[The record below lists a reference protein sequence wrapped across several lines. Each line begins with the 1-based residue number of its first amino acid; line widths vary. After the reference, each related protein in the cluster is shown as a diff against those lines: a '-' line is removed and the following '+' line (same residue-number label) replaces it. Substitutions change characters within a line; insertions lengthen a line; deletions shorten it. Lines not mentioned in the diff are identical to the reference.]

1 MQKISLQKRSF
12 FNSIGL
18 DTKNIP
24 SELKIKTTNLTKKIP
39 SEDIVF
45 FKNKNLVTS
54 ERKHFRLKNL
64 IGTVSNEFDG
74 KSWIEIF
81 VNNDKSDEM
90 IKQYFKNPNYYF
102 KELRKLDQTSLNH
115 NNEIELY
122 EDNGKFF
129 VKDGTARLAL
139 MMTKYLLETSRAK
152 TKEEQSLINKQ
163 YIFAANVKSVP
174 KDRDIIY
181 LINMLIEIY
190 GAKLKIS
197 KVPGNYECKYIL
209 QYGDRTFEINS
220 KKELENFIKNSYLP
234 KSYKSEEKLKNK
246 IIGLTQIGISYK
258 LNEEN
263 EDAFL
268 VMGKIFPNY
277 EFFVKYYKK
286 AQKYNIENKLF
297 SKLDL
302 ENITYEVILKNL
314 IKIVKDEEKKIKE
327 DNIKVTKEK
336 KENKNKENKEKN
348 QRKNVSEAKKESQK
362 SKSIKDNTVTK
373 EKKELDT
380 AEDIKKKLDDNKKR
394 INEQIDL
401 ITENIETTYYRL
413 KSEEARIMD
422 IANSTNITLNIDKMN
437 DDSINASINS
447 IKENILKMHKKINS
461 AEEIEDLKNI
471 NELSKDLNKVIDIK
485 NIVEGYSNEM
495 ENIFKTCFNK
505 EIQRLITD
513 SKIEK
518 LEKQKNEIEQEK
530 CSFFSK
536 LLGKAKL
543 KQARLDNIN
552 LKKQLILSESQYINK
567 SYYYLED
574 GLSEVYTYLKEET
587 DETCLSEI
595 RLFLRNIEQNSR
607 IKSMISQ
614 DKLNNLVKE
623 KMEQKRNLPQLVL
636 SKEKRKLFSKA
647 QINLMEEKNNELK
660 RVIQITR
667 ANSLKLQNT
676 GMIPILGNIKTTK
689 SINKFCNNL
698 NEINNTLK
706 YQNQ

>member
-24 SELKIKTTNLTKKIP
+24 SELKVKTTNLTKKIP
-39 SEDIVF
+39 SEDVVF

-64 IGTVSNEFDG
+64 IGTVSNEYDG

-139 MMTKYLLETSRAK
+139 MMTKYLLETSRAQ

-163 YIFAANVKSVP
+163 YIFAANVKSAP
-174 KDRDIIY
+174 KDRDVIY

-190 GAKLKIS
+190 GTKLKIS
-197 KVPGNYECKYIL
+197 KVPGNSECKYVL
-209 QYGDRTFEINS
+209 QYGDRIFEINS

-234 KSYKSEEKLKNK
+234 KSYKSEEKLKSK
-246 IIGLTQIGISYK
+246 IAGLTKIGISYK
-258 LNEEN
+258 LNEKS

-277 EFFVKYYKK
+277 EFFIKYYKK

-314 IKIVKDEEKKIKE
+314 IKVVKDEEKKIKE
-327 DNIKVTKEK
+327 DNLKVTKENKSKEK
-336 KENKNKENKEKN
+336 KEKKQK
-348 QRKNVSEAKKESQK
+348 KNVSEAKEENQK
-362 SKSIKDNTVTK
+362 LKNAKNNT
-373 EKKELDT
+373 EKKEEDK
-380 AEDIKKKLDDNKKR
+380 AEELRKKLDENKKK
-394 INEQIDL
+394 INEQVDL
-401 ITENIETTYYRL
+401 ITENIETTYYKL
-413 KSEEARIMD
+413 KSEEARVMD

-447 IKENILKMHKKINS
+447 IKENIIKTHKKINS
-461 AEEIEDLKNI
+461 AEKIDDLKNI
-471 NELSKDLNKVIDIK
+471 NELSKDLNKIIDSK

-495 ENIFKTCFNK
+495 ESIFKTCFNK
-505 EIQRLITD
+505 EIQKLITD
-513 SKIEK
+513 SKLKK
-518 LEKQKNEIEQEK
+518 LEKQRLEIEQEK

-543 KQARLDNIN
+543 KQAKLDNIN

-587 DETCLSEI
+587 DETCLSDI
-595 RLFLRNIEQNSR
+595 RLFLRNIEQNSQ
-607 IKSMISQ
+607 IKNMINQ

>member
-24 SELKIKTTNLTKKIP
+24 SELKVKTTNLTKKIP
-39 SEDIVF
+39 SEDVVF

-64 IGTVSNEFDG
+64 IGTVSNEYDG

-139 MMTKYLLETSRAK
+139 MMTKYLLETSRAQ

-163 YIFAANVKSVP
+163 YIFAANVKSAP
-174 KDRDIIY
+174 KDRDVIY

-190 GAKLKIS
+190 GTKLKIS
-197 KVPGNYECKYIL
+197 KVPGNYECKYVL
-209 QYGDRTFEINS
+209 QYGDRIFEINS

-234 KSYKSEEKLKNK
+234 KSYKSEEKLKSK
-246 IIGLTQIGISYK
+246 IAGLTKIGISYK
-258 LNEEN
+258 LNEKS

-314 IKIVKDEEKKIKE
+314 IKVVKDEEKKIKE
-327 DNIKVTKEK
+327 DNLKVTKENKSKEK
-336 KENKNKENKEKN
+336 KEKKQK
-348 QRKNVSEAKKESQK
+348 KNVSEAKKEEQK
-362 SKSIKDNTVTK
+362 LKNAKNNT
-373 EKKELDT
+373 EKKEEDK
-380 AEDIKKKLDDNKKR
+380 AEELRKKLDENKKK
-394 INEQIDL
+394 INEQVDL
-401 ITENIETTYYRL
+401 ITENIETTYYKL
-413 KSEEARIMD
+413 KSEEARVMD

-447 IKENILKMHKKINS
+447 IKENIIKTHKKINS
-461 AEEIEDLKNI
+461 AGKIDDLKNI
-471 NELSKDLNKVIDIK
+471 NELSKDLNKIIDSK

-495 ENIFKTCFNK
+495 ESIFKTCFNK
-505 EIQRLITD
+505 EIQKLITD
-513 SKIEK
+513 SKLKK
-518 LEKQKNEIEQEK
+518 LEKQRLEIEQEK

-543 KQARLDNIN
+543 KQAKLDNIN

-574 GLSEVYTYLKEET
+574 GLSEVYTYLKEEI
-587 DETCLSEI
+587 DETCLSDI
-595 RLFLRNIEQNSR
+595 RLFLRNIEQNSQ
-607 IKSMISQ
+607 IKNMINQ

>member
-24 SELKIKTTNLTKKIP
+24 SELKVKTTNLTKKIP
-39 SEDIVF
+39 SEDVVF

-64 IGTVSNEFDG
+64 IGTVSNEYDG

-139 MMTKYLLETSRAK
+139 MMTKYLLETSRAQ

-163 YIFAANVKSVP
+163 YIFAANVKSAP
-174 KDRDIIY
+174 KDRDVIY

-190 GAKLKIS
+190 GTKLKIS
-197 KVPGNYECKYIL
+197 KVPGNYECKYVL
-209 QYGDRTFEINS
+209 QYGDRIFEINS

-234 KSYKSEEKLKNK
+234 KSYKSEEKLKSK
-246 IIGLTQIGISYK
+246 IAGLTKIGISYK
-258 LNEEN
+258 LNEKS

-314 IKIVKDEEKKIKE
+314 IKVVKDEEKKIKE
-327 DNIKVTKEK
+327 DNLKVTKENKSKEK
-336 KENKNKENKEKN
+336 KEKKQK
-348 QRKNVSEAKKESQK
+348 KNVSEAKKEEQK
-362 SKSIKDNTVTK
+362 LKSAKNNT
-373 EKKELDT
+373 EKKEEDK
-380 AEDIKKKLDDNKKR
+380 AEELRKKLDENKKK
-394 INEQIDL
+394 INEQVDL
-401 ITENIETTYYRL
+401 ITENIETTYYKL
-413 KSEEARIMD
+413 KSEEARVMD

-447 IKENILKMHKKINS
+447 IKENIIKTHKKINS
-461 AEEIEDLKNI
+461 AEKIDDLKNI
-471 NELSKDLNKVIDIK
+471 NELSKDLNKIIDSK

-495 ENIFKTCFNK
+495 ESIFKTCFNK
-505 EIQRLITD
+505 EIKKLITD
-513 SKIEK
+513 SKLKK
-518 LEKQKNEIEQEK
+518 LEKQRLEIEQEK

-543 KQARLDNIN
+543 KQAKLDNIN

-587 DETCLSEI
+587 DETCLSDI
-595 RLFLRNIEQNSR
+595 RLFLRNIEQNSQ
-607 IKSMISQ
+607 IKNMINQ

>member
-24 SELKIKTTNLTKKIP
+24 SELKVKTTNLTKKIP
-39 SEDIVF
+39 SEDVVF

-64 IGTVSNEFDG
+64 IGTVSNEYDG

-139 MMTKYLLETSRAK
+139 MMTKYLLETSRAQ

-163 YIFAANVKSVP
+163 YIFAANVKSAP
-174 KDRDIIY
+174 KDRDVIY

-197 KVPGNYECKYIL
+197 KVPGNYECKYVL
-209 QYGDRTFEINS
+209 QYGDRIFEINS

-234 KSYKSEEKLKNK
+234 KSYKSEEKLKSK
-246 IIGLTQIGISYK
+246 IAGLTKIGISYK

-314 IKIVKDEEKKIKE
+314 IKVVKDEEKKIKE
-327 DNIKVTKEK
+327 DNLKVTKENKSKEK
-336 KENKNKENKEKN
+336 KEKKQK
-348 QRKNVSEAKKESQK
+348 KNVSEVKKEDQK
-362 SKSIKDNTVTK
+362 LKNAKNNTEK
-373 EKKELDT
+373 NEKKEADK
-380 AEDIKKKLDDNKKR
+380 AEELRKKLDENKKK
-394 INEQIDL
+394 INEQVDL
-401 ITENIETTYYRL
+401 ITENIETTYYKL
-413 KSEEARIMD
+413 KSEEARVMD

-447 IKENILKMHKKINS
+447 IKENIIKMHKKINS
-461 AEEIEDLKNI
+461 ADKIEDLKNI
-471 NELSKDLNKVIDIK
+471 NELSKDLNKIIDSK

-505 EIQRLITD
+505 EIQKLITD
-513 SKIEK
+513 SKLKK
-518 LEKQKNEIEQEK
+518 LEKQRLEIEQEK

-543 KQARLDNIN
+543 KQAKLDNIN

-574 GLSEVYTYLKEET
+574 GLSEVYTYLKGET
-587 DETCLSEI
+587 DETCLSDI
-595 RLFLRNIEQNSR
+595 RLFLRNIEQNSQ
-607 IKSMISQ
+607 IKNMINQ

-636 SKEKRKLFSKA
+636 SKEKHKLFSKA

-689 SINKFCNNL
+689 SISKFCNNL

>member
-24 SELKIKTTNLTKKIP
+24 SELKVKTTNLTKKIP
-39 SEDIVF
+39 SEDVVF

-64 IGTVSNEFDG
+64 IGTVSNEYDG

-139 MMTKYLLETSRAK
+139 MMSKYLLETSRAQ

-163 YIFAANVKSVP
+163 YIFAANVKSAP
-174 KDRDIIY
+174 KDRDVIY

-190 GAKLKIS
+190 GTKLKIS
-197 KVPGNYECKYIL
+197 KVPGNYECKYVL
-209 QYGDRTFEINS
+209 QYGDRIFEINS

-234 KSYKSEEKLKNK
+234 KSYKSEEKLKSK
-246 IIGLTQIGISYK
+246 IAGLTKIGISYK
-258 LNEEN
+258 LNEKS

-314 IKIVKDEEKKIKE
+314 IKVVKDEEKKIKE
-327 DNIKVTKEK
+327 DNLKVTKENKSKEK
-336 KENKNKENKEKN
+336 KEKKQK
-348 QRKNVSEAKKESQK
+348 KNVSEAKEENQK
-362 SKSIKDNTVTK
+362 LKNAKNNT
-373 EKKELDT
+373 EKKEEDK
-380 AEDIKKKLDDNKKR
+380 AEELRKKLDENKKK
-394 INEQIDL
+394 INEQVDL
-401 ITENIETTYYRL
+401 ITENIETTYYKL
-413 KSEEARIMD
+413 KSEEARVMD

-447 IKENILKMHKKINS
+447 IKENIMKTHKKINS
-461 AEEIEDLKNI
+461 AEKIDDLKNI
-471 NELSKDLNKVIDIK
+471 NELSKDLNKIIDSK

-495 ENIFKTCFNK
+495 ESIFKTCFNK
-505 EIQRLITD
+505 EIQKLITD
-513 SKIEK
+513 SKLKK
-518 LEKQKNEIEQEK
+518 LEKQRLEIEQEK

-543 KQARLDNIN
+543 KQAKLDNIN

-587 DETCLSEI
+587 DETCLSDI
-595 RLFLRNIEQNSR
+595 RLFLRNIEQNSQ
-607 IKSMISQ
+607 IKNMINQ

>member
-24 SELKIKTTNLTKKIP
+24 SELKVKTTNLTKKIP
-39 SEDIVF
+39 SEDVVF

-64 IGTVSNEFDG
+64 IGTVSNEYDG

-139 MMTKYLLETSRAK
+139 MMTKYLLETSRAQ

-163 YIFAANVKSVP
+163 YIFAANVKSAP
-174 KDRDIIY
+174 KDRDVIY

-190 GAKLKIS
+190 GTKLKIS
-197 KVPGNYECKYIL
+197 KVPGNYECKYVL
-209 QYGDRTFEINS
+209 QYGDRIFEINS

-234 KSYKSEEKLKNK
+234 KSYKSEEKLRSK
-246 IIGLTQIGISYK
+246 IAGLTKIGISYK
-258 LNEEN
+258 LNEKS

-314 IKIVKDEEKKIKE
+314 IKVVKDEEKKIKE
-327 DNIKVTKEK
+327 DNLKVTKENKSKEK
-336 KENKNKENKEKN
+336 KEKKQK
-348 QRKNVSEAKKESQK
+348 KNVSEAKKEEQK
-362 SKSIKDNTVTK
+362 LKNAKNNT
-373 EKKELDT
+373 EKKEEDK
-380 AEDIKKKLDDNKKR
+380 AEELRKKLDENKKK
-394 INEQIDL
+394 INEQVDL
-401 ITENIETTYYRL
+401 ITENIETTYYKL
-413 KSEEARIMD
+413 KSEEARVMD

-447 IKENILKMHKKINS
+447 IKENIIKTHKKINS
-461 AEEIEDLKNI
+461 AEKIDDLKNI
-471 NELSKDLNKVIDIK
+471 NELSKDLNKIIDSK

-505 EIQRLITD
+505 EIQKLITD
-513 SKIEK
+513 SKLKK
-518 LEKQKNEIEQEK
+518 LEKQRLEIEQEK

-543 KQARLDNIN
+543 KQAKLDNIN

-587 DETCLSEI
+587 DETCLSDI
-595 RLFLRNIEQNSR
+595 RLFLRNIEQNSQ
-607 IKSMISQ
+607 IKNMINQ

>member
-24 SELKIKTTNLTKKIP
+24 SELKVKTTNLTKKIP
-39 SEDIVF
+39 SEDVVF

-64 IGTVSNEFDG
+64 IGTVSNEYDG

-139 MMTKYLLETSRAK
+139 MMTKYLLETSRAQ

-163 YIFAANVKSVP
+163 YIFAANVKSAP
-174 KDRDIIY
+174 KDRDVIY

-190 GAKLKIS
+190 GTKLKIS
-197 KVPGNYECKYIL
+197 KVPGNYECKYVL
-209 QYGDRTFEINS
+209 QYGDRIFEINS

-234 KSYKSEEKLKNK
+234 KSYKSAEKLKSK
-246 IIGLTQIGISYK
+246 IAGLTKIGISYK
-258 LNEEN
+258 LNEKS

-314 IKIVKDEEKKIKE
+314 IKVVKDEEKKIKE
-327 DNIKVTKEK
+327 DNLKVTKENKSKEK
-336 KENKNKENKEKN
+336 KEKKQK
-348 QRKNVSEAKKESQK
+348 KNVSEAKKEKQK
-362 SKSIKDNTVTK
+362 LKSAKNNT
-373 EKKELDT
+373 EKKEEDK
-380 AEDIKKKLDDNKKR
+380 AEELRKKLDENKKK
-394 INEQIDL
+394 INEQVDL
-401 ITENIETTYYRL
+401 ITENIETTYYKL
-413 KSEEARIMD
+413 KSEEARVMD

-447 IKENILKMHKKINS
+447 IKENIIKMHKKINS
-461 AEEIEDLKNI
+461 AGKIDDLKNI
-471 NELSKDLNKVIDIK
+471 NELSKDLNKIIDSK

-505 EIQRLITD
+505 EIQKLITD
-513 SKIEK
+513 SKLKK
-518 LEKQKNEIEQEK
+518 LEKQRLEIEQEK

-543 KQARLDNIN
+543 KQAKLDNIN

-587 DETCLSEI
+587 DETCLSDI
-595 RLFLRNIEQNSR
+595 RLFLRNIEQNSQ
-607 IKSMISQ
+607 IKNMINQ

>member
-24 SELKIKTTNLTKKIP
+24 SELKVKTTNLTKKIP
-39 SEDIVF
+39 SEDVVF

-64 IGTVSNEFDG
+64 IGTVSNEYDG

-139 MMTKYLLETSRAK
+139 MMTKYLLETSRAQ

-163 YIFAANVKSVP
+163 YIFAANVKSAP
-174 KDRDIIY
+174 KDRDVIY

-190 GAKLKIS
+190 GTKLKIS
-197 KVPGNYECKYIL
+197 KVPGNYECKYVL
-209 QYGDRTFEINS
+209 QYGDRIFEINS

-234 KSYKSEEKLKNK
+234 KSYKSEEKLKSK
-246 IIGLTQIGISYK
+246 IAGLTKIGISYK
-258 LNEEN
+258 LNEKS

-314 IKIVKDEEKKIKE
+314 IKVVKDEEKKIKE
-327 DNIKVTKEK
+327 DNLKVTKENKSKEK
-336 KENKNKENKEKN
+336 KEKKQK
-348 QRKNVSEAKKESQK
+348 KNVSEAKKEEQK
-362 SKSIKDNTVTK
+362 LKNAKNNT
-373 EKKELDT
+373 EKKEEDK
-380 AEDIKKKLDDNKKR
+380 AEELRKKLDENKKK
-394 INEQIDL
+394 INEQVDL
-401 ITENIETTYYRL
+401 ITENIETTYYKL
-413 KSEEARIMD
+413 KSEEARVMD

-447 IKENILKMHKKINS
+447 IKENIIKTHKKINS
-461 AEEIEDLKNI
+461 AEKIDDLKNI
-471 NELSKDLNKVIDIK
+471 NELSKDLNKIIDSK
-485 NIVEGYSNEM
+485 NIVECYSNEM

-505 EIQRLITD
+505 EIQKLITD
-513 SKIEK
+513 SKLKK
-518 LEKQKNEIEQEK
+518 LEKQRLEIEQEK

-543 KQARLDNIN
+543 KQAKLDNIN

-587 DETCLSEI
+587 DETCLSDI
-595 RLFLRNIEQNSR
+595 RLFLRNIEQNSQ
-607 IKSMISQ
+607 IKNMINQ

>member
-1 MQKISLQKRSF
+1 MQKISLQKRSI

-24 SELKIKTTNLTKKIP
+24 SELKVKTTNLTKKIP
-39 SEDIVF
+39 SEDVVF

-64 IGTVSNEFDG
+64 IGTVSNEYDG

-139 MMTKYLLETSRAK
+139 MMTKYLLETSRAQ

-163 YIFAANVKSVP
+163 YIFAANVKSAP
-174 KDRDIIY
+174 KDRDVIY

-190 GAKLKIS
+190 GTKLKIS
-197 KVPGNYECKYIL
+197 KVPGNYECKYVL
-209 QYGDRTFEINS
+209 QYGDRIFEINS

-234 KSYKSEEKLKNK
+234 KSYKSEEKLKSK
-246 IIGLTQIGISYK
+246 IAGLTKIGISYK
-258 LNEEN
+258 LNEKS

-314 IKIVKDEEKKIKE
+314 IKVVKDEEKKIKE
-327 DNIKVTKEK
+327 DNLKVTKENKSKEK
-336 KENKNKENKEKN
+336 KEKKQK
-348 QRKNVSEAKKESQK
+348 KNVSEAKEENQK
-362 SKSIKDNTVTK
+362 LKNAKNNT
-373 EKKELDT
+373 EKKEEDK
-380 AEDIKKKLDDNKKR
+380 AEELRKKLDENKKK
-394 INEQIDL
+394 INEQVDL
-401 ITENIETTYYRL
+401 IIENIETTYYKL
-413 KSEEARIMD
+413 KSEEARVMD

-447 IKENILKMHKKINS
+447 IKENIIKTHKKINS
-461 AEEIEDLKNI
+461 AEKIDDLKNI
-471 NELSKDLNKVIDIK
+471 NELSKDLNKIIDSK

-495 ENIFKTCFNK
+495 ESIFKTCFNK
-505 EIQRLITD
+505 EIQKLITD
-513 SKIEK
+513 SKLKK
-518 LEKQKNEIEQEK
+518 LEKQRLEIEQEK

-543 KQARLDNIN
+543 KQAKLDNIN

-587 DETCLSEI
+587 DETCLSDI
-595 RLFLRNIEQNSR
+595 RLFLRNIEQNSQ
-607 IKSMISQ
+607 IKNMINQ

>member
-24 SELKIKTTNLTKKIP
+24 SELKVKTTNLTKKIP
-39 SEDIVF
+39 SEDVVF

-64 IGTVSNEFDG
+64 IGTVSNEYDG

-139 MMTKYLLETSRAK
+139 MMTKYLLETSRAQ

-163 YIFAANVKSVP
+163 YIFAANVKSAP
-174 KDRDIIY
+174 KDRDVIY

-190 GAKLKIS
+190 GTKLKIS
-197 KVPGNYECKYIL
+197 KVPGNYECKYVL
-209 QYGDRTFEINS
+209 QYGDRIFEINS

-234 KSYKSEEKLKNK
+234 KSYKSEEKLKSK
-246 IIGLTQIGISYK
+246 IAGLTKIGISYK
-258 LNEEN
+258 LNEKS

-314 IKIVKDEEKKIKE
+314 IKVVKDEEKKIKE
-327 DNIKVTKEK
+327 DNLKVTKENKSKEK
-336 KENKNKENKEKN
+336 KEKKQK
-348 QRKNVSEAKKESQK
+348 KNVSEAKKEEQK
-362 SKSIKDNTVTK
+362 LKSAKNNT
-373 EKKELDT
+373 EKKEEDK
-380 AEDIKKKLDDNKKR
+380 AEELRKKLDENKKK
-394 INEQIDL
+394 INEQVDL
-401 ITENIETTYYRL
+401 ITENIETTYYKL
-413 KSEEARIMD
+413 KSEEARVMD

-447 IKENILKMHKKINS
+447 IKENIIKTHKKINS
-461 AEEIEDLKNI
+461 AEKIDDLKNI
-471 NELSKDLNKVIDIK
+471 NELSKDLNKIIDSK

-495 ENIFKTCFNK
+495 ESIFKTCFNK
-505 EIQRLITD
+505 EIQKLITD
-513 SKIEK
+513 SKLKK
-518 LEKQKNEIEQEK
+518 LEKQRLEIEQEK

-543 KQARLDNIN
+543 KQAKLDNIN

-587 DETCLSEI
+587 DETCLSDI
-595 RLFLRNIEQNSR
+595 RLFLRNIEQNSQ
-607 IKSMISQ
+607 IKNMINQ

>member
-24 SELKIKTTNLTKKIP
+24 SELKVKTTNLTKKIP
-39 SEDIVF
+39 SEDVVF

-64 IGTVSNEFDG
+64 IGTVSNEYDG

-139 MMTKYLLETSRAK
+139 MMTKYLLETSRAQ

-163 YIFAANVKSVP
+163 YIFAANVKSAP
-174 KDRDIIY
+174 KDRDVIY

-190 GAKLKIS
+190 GTKLKIS
-197 KVPGNYECKYIL
+197 KVPGNYECKYVL
-209 QYGDRTFEINS
+209 QYGDRIFEINS

-234 KSYKSEEKLKNK
+234 KSYKSEEKLKSK
-246 IIGLTQIGISYK
+246 IAGLTKIGISYK
-258 LNEEN
+258 LNEKS

-302 ENITYEVILKNL
+302 ENITYEVILKKL
-314 IKIVKDEEKKIKE
+314 IKVVKDEEKKIKE
-327 DNIKVTKEK
+327 DNLKVTKENKSKEK
-336 KENKNKENKEKN
+336 KEKKQK
-348 QRKNVSEAKKESQK
+348 KNVSEAKEENQK
-362 SKSIKDNTVTK
+362 LKNAKNNT
-373 EKKELDT
+373 EKKEEDK
-380 AEDIKKKLDDNKKR
+380 AEELRKKLDENKKK
-394 INEQIDL
+394 INEQVDL
-401 ITENIETTYYRL
+401 ITENIETTYYKL
-413 KSEEARIMD
+413 KSEEARVMD

-447 IKENILKMHKKINS
+447 IKENIIKTHKKINS
-461 AEEIEDLKNI
+461 AEKIDDLKNI
-471 NELSKDLNKVIDIK
+471 NELSKDLNKIIDSK

-495 ENIFKTCFNK
+495 ESIFKTCFNK
-505 EIQRLITD
+505 EIQKLITD
-513 SKIEK
+513 SKLKK
-518 LEKQKNEIEQEK
+518 LEKQRLEIEQEK

-543 KQARLDNIN
+543 KQAKLDNIN

-587 DETCLSEI
+587 DETCLSDI
-595 RLFLRNIEQNSR
+595 RLFLRNIEQNSQ
-607 IKSMISQ
+607 IKNMINQ

>member
-24 SELKIKTTNLTKKIP
+24 SELKVKTTNLTKKIP
-39 SEDIVF
+39 SEDVVF

-64 IGTVSNEFDG
+64 IGTVSNEYDG

-139 MMTKYLLETSRAK
+139 MMTKYLLETSRAQ

-163 YIFAANVKSVP
+163 YIFAANVKSAP
-174 KDRDIIY
+174 KDRDVIY

-190 GAKLKIS
+190 GTKLKIS
-197 KVPGNYECKYIL
+197 KVPGNYECKYVL
-209 QYGDRTFEINS
+209 QYGDRIFEINS

-234 KSYKSEEKLKNK
+234 KSYKSEEKLKSK
-246 IIGLTQIGISYK
+246 IAGLTKIGISYK
-258 LNEEN
+258 LNEKS

-314 IKIVKDEEKKIKE
+314 IKVVKDEEKKIKE
-327 DNIKVTKEK
+327 DNLKVTKENKSKEK
-336 KENKNKENKEKN
+336 KEKKQK
-348 QRKNVSEAKKESQK
+348 KNVSEAKKEEQK
-362 SKSIKDNTVTK
+362 LKNAKNNI
-373 EKKELDT
+373 EKKEEDK
-380 AEDIKKKLDDNKKR
+380 AEELRKKLDENKKK
-394 INEQIDL
+394 INEQVDL
-401 ITENIETTYYRL
+401 ITENIETTYYKL
-413 KSEEARIMD
+413 KSEEARVMD

-447 IKENILKMHKKINS
+447 IKENIIKTHKKINS
-461 AEEIEDLKNI
+461 AEKIDDLKNI
-471 NELSKDLNKVIDIK
+471 NELSKDLNKIIDSK

-505 EIQRLITD
+505 EIQKLITD
-513 SKIEK
+513 SKLKK
-518 LEKQKNEIEQEK
+518 LEKQRLEIEQEK

-543 KQARLDNIN
+543 KQAKLDNIN

-587 DETCLSEI
+587 DETCLSDI
-595 RLFLRNIEQNSR
+595 RLFLRNIEQNSQ
-607 IKSMISQ
+607 IKNMINQ

>member
-24 SELKIKTTNLTKKIP
+24 SELKVKTTNLTKKIP
-39 SEDIVF
+39 SEDVVF

-64 IGTVSNEFDG
+64 IGTVSNEYDG

-139 MMTKYLLETSRAK
+139 MMTKYLLETSRAQ

-163 YIFAANVKSVP
+163 YIFAANVKSAP
-174 KDRDIIY
+174 KDRDVIY

-190 GAKLKIS
+190 GTKLKIS
-197 KVPGNYECKYIL
+197 KVPGNYECKYVL
-209 QYGDRTFEINS
+209 QYGDRIFEINS

-234 KSYKSEEKLKNK
+234 KSYKSEEKLKSK
-246 IIGLTQIGISYK
+246 IAGLTKIGISYR
-258 LNEEN
+258 LNEKS

-297 SKLDL
+297 SKLDI

-314 IKIVKDEEKKIKE
+314 IKVVKDEEKKIKE
-327 DNIKVTKEK
+327 DNLKVTKENKSKEK
-336 KENKNKENKEKN
+336 KEKKQK
-348 QRKNVSEAKKESQK
+348 KNVSEAKKEEQK
-362 SKSIKDNTVTK
+362 LKNAKNNT
-373 EKKELDT
+373 EKKEEDK
-380 AEDIKKKLDDNKKR
+380 AEELRKKLDENKKK
-394 INEQIDL
+394 INEQVDL
-401 ITENIETTYYRL
+401 ITENIETTYYKL
-413 KSEEARIMD
+413 KSEEARVMD

-447 IKENILKMHKKINS
+447 IKENIIKTHKKINS
-461 AEEIEDLKNI
+461 AEKIDDLKNI
-471 NELSKDLNKVIDIK
+471 NELSKDLNKIIDSK

-505 EIQRLITD
+505 EIQKLITD
-513 SKIEK
+513 SKLKK
-518 LEKQKNEIEQEK
+518 LEKQRLEIEQEK

-543 KQARLDNIN
+543 KQAKLDNIN

-574 GLSEVYTYLKEET
+574 GLSEVYTYLKEES
-587 DETCLSEI
+587 DETCLSDI
-595 RLFLRNIEQNSR
+595 RLFLRNIEQNSQ
-607 IKSMISQ
+607 IKNMINQ

-636 SKEKRKLFSKA
+636 SKEKRKLFSKT

>member
-24 SELKIKTTNLTKKIP
+24 SELKVKTTNLTKKIP
-39 SEDIVF
+39 SEDVVF

-64 IGTVSNEFDG
+64 IGTVSNEYDG

-139 MMTKYLLETSRAK
+139 MMTKYLLETSRAQ

-163 YIFAANVKSVP
+163 YIFAANVKSAP
-174 KDRDIIY
+174 KDRDVIY

-197 KVPGNYECKYIL
+197 KVPGNYECKYVL
-209 QYGDRTFEINS
+209 QYGDKIFEINS

-234 KSYKSEEKLKNK
+234 KSYKSEEKLKSK
-246 IIGLTQIGISYK
+246 IAGLTKIGISYK

-286 AQKYNIENKLF
+286 AQKYDIENKLF

-314 IKIVKDEEKKIKE
+314 IKVVKDEEKKIKE
-327 DNIKVTKEK
+327 DNLKVTKENKSKEK
-336 KENKNKENKEKN
+336 KEKKQK
-348 QRKNVSEAKKESQK
+348 KNVSEVKKEDQK
-362 SKSIKDNTVTK
+362 LKNAKNNTEK
-373 EKKELDT
+373 NEKKEADK
-380 AEDIKKKLDDNKKR
+380 AEELRKKLDENKKK
-394 INEQIDL
+394 INEQVDL
-401 ITENIETTYYRL
+401 ITENIETTYYKL
-413 KSEEARIMD
+413 KSEEARVMD

-447 IKENILKMHKKINS
+447 IKENIIKMHKRINS
-461 AEEIEDLKNI
+461 AEKIEDLKNI
-471 NELSKDLNKVIDIK
+471 NELSKDLNKIIDSK

-505 EIQRLITD
+505 EIQKLITD
-513 SKIEK
+513 SKLKK
-518 LEKQKNEIEQEK
+518 LEKQRLEIEQEK

-543 KQARLDNIN
+543 KQAKLDNIN

-587 DETCLSEI
+587 DETCLSDI
-595 RLFLRNIEQNSR
+595 RLFLRNIEQNSQ
-607 IKSMISQ
+607 IKNMINQ

-636 SKEKRKLFSKA
+636 SKEKHKLFSKA

-689 SINKFCNNL
+689 SISKFCNNL

>member
-24 SELKIKTTNLTKKIP
+24 SELKVKTTNLTKKIP
-39 SEDIVF
+39 SEDVVF

-64 IGTVSNEFDG
+64 IGTVSNEYDG

-139 MMTKYLLETSRAK
+139 MMTKYLLETSRAQ

-163 YIFAANVKSVP
+163 YIFAANVKSAP
-174 KDRDIIY
+174 KDRDVIY

-190 GAKLKIS
+190 GTKLKIS
-197 KVPGNYECKYIL
+197 KVPGNYECKYVL
-209 QYGDRTFEINS
+209 QYGDRIFEINS

-234 KSYKSEEKLKNK
+234 KSYKSEEKLKSK
-246 IIGLTQIGISYK
+246 IAGLTKIGISYK
-258 LNEEN
+258 LNEKS

-314 IKIVKDEEKKIKE
+314 IKVVKDEEKKIKE
-327 DNIKVTKEK
+327 DNLKVTKENKSKEK
-336 KENKNKENKEKN
+336 KEKKQK
-348 QRKNVSEAKKESQK
+348 KNVSEAKEENQK
-362 SKSIKDNTVTK
+362 LKNAKNNT
-373 EKKELDT
+373 EKKEEDK
-380 AEDIKKKLDDNKKR
+380 AEELRKKLDENKKK
-394 INEQIDL
+394 INEQVDL
-401 ITENIETTYYRL
+401 ITENIETTYYKL
-413 KSEEARIMD
+413 KSEEARVMD

-437 DDSINASINS
+437 DDIINASINS
-447 IKENILKMHKKINS
+447 IKENIIKTHKKINS
-461 AEEIEDLKNI
+461 AEKIDDLKNI
-471 NELSKDLNKVIDIK
+471 NELSKDLNKIIDSK

-495 ENIFKTCFNK
+495 ESIFKTCFNK
-505 EIQRLITD
+505 EIQKLITD
-513 SKIEK
+513 SKLKK
-518 LEKQKNEIEQEK
+518 LEKQRLEIEQEK

-543 KQARLDNIN
+543 KQAKLDNIN

-587 DETCLSEI
+587 DETCLSDI
-595 RLFLRNIEQNSR
+595 RLFLRNIEQNSQ
-607 IKSMISQ
+607 IKNMINQ

-689 SINKFCNNL
+689 SISKFCNNL

>member
-24 SELKIKTTNLTKKIP
+24 SELKVKTTNLTKKIP
-39 SEDIVF
+39 SEDVVF

-64 IGTVSNEFDG
+64 IGTVSNEYDG

-129 VKDGTARLAL
+129 VKDGIARLAL
-139 MMTKYLLETSRAK
+139 MMTKYLLETSRAQ

-163 YIFAANVKSVP
+163 YIFAANVKSAP
-174 KDRDIIY
+174 KDRDVIY

-197 KVPGNYECKYIL
+197 KVPGNYECKYVL
-209 QYGDRTFEINS
+209 QYGDRIFEINS

-234 KSYKSEEKLKNK
+234 KSYKSEEKLKSK
-246 IIGLTQIGISYK
+246 IAGLTKIGISYK

-314 IKIVKDEEKKIKE
+314 IKVVKDEEKKIKE
-327 DNIKVTKEK
+327 DNLKVTKENKSKEK
-336 KENKNKENKEKN
+336 KEKKQK
-348 QRKNVSEAKKESQK
+348 KNVSEVKKEDQK
-362 SKSIKDNTVTK
+362 LKNAKNNTEK
-373 EKKELDT
+373 NEKKEADK
-380 AEDIKKKLDDNKKR
+380 AEELRKKLDENKKK
-394 INEQIDL
+394 INEQVDL
-401 ITENIETTYYRL
+401 ITENIETTYYKL
-413 KSEEARIMD
+413 KSEEARVMD

-447 IKENILKMHKKINS
+447 IKENIIKMHKKINS
-461 AEEIEDLKNI
+461 AEKIEDLKNI
-471 NELSKDLNKVIDIK
+471 NELSKDLNKIIDSK

-505 EIQRLITD
+505 EIQKLITD
-513 SKIEK
+513 SKLKK
-518 LEKQKNEIEQEK
+518 LEKQRLEIEQEK

-543 KQARLDNIN
+543 KQAKLDNIN

-587 DETCLSEI
+587 DETCLSDI
-595 RLFLRNIEQNSR
+595 RLFLRNIEQNSQ
-607 IKSMISQ
+607 IKNMINQ

-636 SKEKRKLFSKA
+636 SKEKHKLFSKA

-689 SINKFCNNL
+689 SISKFCNNL

>member
-1 MQKISLQKRSF
+1 
-12 FNSIGL
+12 
-18 DTKNIP
+18 
-24 SELKIKTTNLTKKIP
+24 
-39 SEDIVF
+39 
-45 FKNKNLVTS
+45 
-54 ERKHFRLKNL
+54 
-64 IGTVSNEFDG
+64 
-74 KSWIEIF
+74 
-81 VNNDKSDEM
+81 
-90 IKQYFKNPNYYF
+90 
-102 KELRKLDQTSLNH
+102 
-115 NNEIELY
+115 
-122 EDNGKFF
+122 
-129 VKDGTARLAL
+129 
-139 MMTKYLLETSRAK
+139 
-152 TKEEQSLINKQ
+152 
-163 YIFAANVKSVP
+163 
-174 KDRDIIY
+174 
-181 LINMLIEIY
+181 
-190 GAKLKIS
+190 
-197 KVPGNYECKYIL
+197 
-209 QYGDRTFEINS
+209 
-220 KKELENFIKNSYLP
+220 
-234 KSYKSEEKLKNK
+234 
-246 IIGLTQIGISYK
+246 
-258 LNEEN
+258 
-263 EDAFL
+263 
-268 VMGKIFPNY
+268 MGKIFPNY

-314 IKIVKDEEKKIKE
+314 IKVVKDEEKKIKE
-327 DNIKVTKEK
+327 DNLKVTKENKSKEK
-336 KENKNKENKEKN
+336 KEKKQK
-348 QRKNVSEAKKESQK
+348 KNVSEAKKEEQK
-362 SKSIKDNTVTK
+362 LKNAKNNT
-373 EKKELDT
+373 EKKEEDK
-380 AEDIKKKLDDNKKR
+380 AEELRKKLDENKKK
-394 INEQIDL
+394 INEQVDL
-401 ITENIETTYYRL
+401 ITENIETTYYKL
-413 KSEEARIMD
+413 KSEEARVMD

-447 IKENILKMHKKINS
+447 IKENIIKMHKKINS
-461 AEEIEDLKNI
+461 AGKIDDLKNI
-471 NELSKDLNKVIDIK
+471 NELSKDLNKIIDSK

-505 EIQRLITD
+505 EIQKLITD
-513 SKIEK
+513 SKLKK
-518 LEKQKNEIEQEK
+518 LEKQRLEIEQEK

-543 KQARLDNIN
+543 KQAKLDNIN

-587 DETCLSEI
+587 DETCLSDI
-595 RLFLRNIEQNSR
+595 RLFLRNIEQNSQ
-607 IKSMISQ
+607 IKNMINQ

>member
-24 SELKIKTTNLTKKIP
+24 SELKVKTTNLTKKIP
-39 SEDIVF
+39 SEDVVF

-64 IGTVSNEFDG
+64 IGTVSNEYDG

-139 MMTKYLLETSRAK
+139 MMTKYLLETSRAQ

-163 YIFAANVKSVP
+163 YIFAANVKSAP
-174 KDRDIIY
+174 KDRDVIY

-190 GAKLKIS
+190 GTKLKIS
-197 KVPGNYECKYIL
+197 KVPGNYECKYVL
-209 QYGDRTFEINS
+209 QYGDRIFEINS

-234 KSYKSEEKLKNK
+234 KSYKSEEKLKSK
-246 IIGLTQIGISYK
+246 IAGLTKIGISYK
-258 LNEEN
+258 LNEKS

-314 IKIVKDEEKKIKE
+314 IKVVKDEEKKIKE
-327 DNIKVTKEK
+327 DNLKVTKENKSKEK
-336 KENKNKENKEKN
+336 KEKKQK
-348 QRKNVSEAKKESQK
+348 KNVSEAKKEKQK
-362 SKSIKDNTVTK
+362 LKSAKNNT
-373 EKKELDT
+373 EKKEEDK
-380 AEDIKKKLDDNKKR
+380 AEELRKKLDENKKK
-394 INEQIDL
+394 INEQVDL
-401 ITENIETTYYRL
+401 ITENIETTYYKL
-413 KSEEARIMD
+413 KSEEARVMD

-447 IKENILKMHKKINS
+447 IKENIIKTHKKINS
-461 AEEIEDLKNI
+461 TGKIDDLKNI
-471 NELSKDLNKVIDIK
+471 NELSKDLNKIIDSK

-505 EIQRLITD
+505 EIQKLITD
-513 SKIEK
+513 SKLKK
-518 LEKQKNEIEQEK
+518 LEKQRLEIEQEK

-543 KQARLDNIN
+543 KQAKLDNIN

-587 DETCLSEI
+587 DETCLSDI
-595 RLFLRNIEQNSR
+595 RLFLRNIEQNSQ
-607 IKSMISQ
+607 IKNMINQ

>member
-24 SELKIKTTNLTKKIP
+24 SELKVKTTNLTKKIP
-39 SEDIVF
+39 SEDVVF

-64 IGTVSNEFDG
+64 IGTVSNEYDG

-139 MMTKYLLETSRAK
+139 MMTKYLLETSRAQ

-163 YIFAANVKSVP
+163 YIFAANVKSAP
-174 KDRDIIY
+174 KDRDVIY

-190 GAKLKIS
+190 GTKLKIS
-197 KVPGNYECKYIL
+197 KVPGNYECKYVL
-209 QYGDRTFEINS
+209 QYGDKIFEINS

-234 KSYKSEEKLKNK
+234 KSYKSEEKLKSK
-246 IIGLTQIGISYK
+246 IAGLTKIGISYK

-314 IKIVKDEEKKIKE
+314 IKVVKDEEKKIKE
-327 DNIKVTKEK
+327 DNLKVTKENKSKEK
-336 KENKNKENKEKN
+336 KEKKQK
-348 QRKNVSEAKKESQK
+348 KNVSEAKEENQK
-362 SKSIKDNTVTK
+362 LKNAKNNT
-373 EKKELDT
+373 EKKEEDK
-380 AEDIKKKLDDNKKR
+380 AEELRKKLDENKKK
-394 INEQIDL
+394 INEQVDL
-401 ITENIETTYYRL
+401 ITENIETTYYKL
-413 KSEEARIMD
+413 KSEEARVMD

-447 IKENILKMHKKINS
+447 IKENIIKTHKKINS
-461 AEEIEDLKNI
+461 AEKIDDLKNI
-471 NELSKDLNKVIDIK
+471 NELSKDLNKIIDSK

-495 ENIFKTCFNK
+495 ESIFKTCFNK
-505 EIQRLITD
+505 EIQKLITD
-513 SKIEK
+513 SKLKK
-518 LEKQKNEIEQEK
+518 LEKQRLEIEQEK

-543 KQARLDNIN
+543 KQAKLDNIN

-587 DETCLSEI
+587 DETCLSDI
-595 RLFLRNIEQNSR
+595 RLFLRNIEQNSQ
-607 IKSMISQ
+607 IKNMINQ

>member
-24 SELKIKTTNLTKKIP
+24 SELKVKTTNLTKKIP
-39 SEDIVF
+39 SEDVVF

-64 IGTVSNEFDG
+64 IGTVSNEYDG

-139 MMTKYLLETSRAK
+139 MMTKYLLETSRAQ

-163 YIFAANVKSVP
+163 YIFAANVKSAP
-174 KDRDIIY
+174 KDRDVIY

-190 GAKLKIS
+190 GTKLKIS
-197 KVPGNYECKYIL
+197 KVPGNYECKYVL
-209 QYGDRTFEINS
+209 QYGDRIFEINS

-234 KSYKSEEKLKNK
+234 KSYKSAEKLKSK
-246 IIGLTQIGISYK
+246 IAGLTKIGISYK
-258 LNEEN
+258 LNEKSE
-263 EDAFL
+263 EAFL

-314 IKIVKDEEKKIKE
+314 IKVVKDEEKKIKE
-327 DNIKVTKEK
+327 DNLKVTKENKSKEK
-336 KENKNKENKEKN
+336 KEKKQK
-348 QRKNVSEAKKESQK
+348 KNVSEAKKEEQK
-362 SKSIKDNTVTK
+362 LKNAKNNT
-373 EKKELDT
+373 EKKEEDK
-380 AEDIKKKLDDNKKR
+380 AEELRKKLDENKKK
-394 INEQIDL
+394 INEQVDL
-401 ITENIETTYYRL
+401 ITENIETTYYKL
-413 KSEEARIMD
+413 KSEEARVMD

-447 IKENILKMHKKINS
+447 IKENIIKMHKKINS
-461 AEEIEDLKNI
+461 AGKIDDLKNI
-471 NELSKDLNKVIDIK
+471 NELSKDLNKIIDSK

-505 EIQRLITD
+505 EIQKLITD
-513 SKIEK
+513 SKLKK
-518 LEKQKNEIEQEK
+518 LEKQRLEIEQEK

-543 KQARLDNIN
+543 KQAKLDNIN

-587 DETCLSEI
+587 DETCLSDI
-595 RLFLRNIEQNSR
+595 RLFLRNIEQNSQ
-607 IKSMISQ
+607 IKNMINQ

-689 SINKFCNNL
+689 SLNKFCNNL
-698 NEINNTLK
+698 NEINNSLK
-706 YQNQ
+706 SQY

>member
-24 SELKIKTTNLTKKIP
+24 SELKVKTTNLTKKIP
-39 SEDIVF
+39 SEDVVF

-64 IGTVSNEFDG
+64 IGTVSNEYDG

-139 MMTKYLLETSRAK
+139 MMTKYLLETSRAQ

-163 YIFAANVKSVP
+163 YIFAANVKSAP
-174 KDRDIIY
+174 KDRDVIY

-197 KVPGNYECKYIL
+197 KVPGNYECKYVL
-209 QYGDRTFEINS
+209 QYGDRIFEINS

-234 KSYKSEEKLKNK
+234 KSYKSEEKLKSK
-246 IIGLTQIGISYK
+246 IAGLTKIGISYK

-286 AQKYNIENKLF
+286 AQKYDIENKLF

-314 IKIVKDEEKKIKE
+314 IKVVKDEEKKIKE
-327 DNIKVTKEK
+327 DNLKVTKENKSKEK
-336 KENKNKENKEKN
+336 KEKKQK
-348 QRKNVSEAKKESQK
+348 KNVSEVKKEDQK
-362 SKSIKDNTVTK
+362 LKNAKNNTEK
-373 EKKELDT
+373 NEKKEADK
-380 AEDIKKKLDDNKKR
+380 AEELRKKLDENKKK
-394 INEQIDL
+394 INEQVDL
-401 ITENIETTYYRL
+401 ITENIETTYYKL
-413 KSEEARIMD
+413 KSEEARVMD

-447 IKENILKMHKKINS
+447 IKENIIKMHKKINS
-461 AEEIEDLKNI
+461 AEKIEDLKNI
-471 NELSKDLNKVIDIK
+471 NELSKDLNKIIDSK

-505 EIQRLITD
+505 EIQKLITD
-513 SKIEK
+513 SKLKK
-518 LEKQKNEIEQEK
+518 LEKQRLEIEQEK
-530 CSFFSK
+530 
-536 LLGKAKL
+536 
-543 KQARLDNIN
+543 
-552 LKKQLILSESQYINK
+552 
-567 SYYYLED
+567 
-574 GLSEVYTYLKEET
+574 
-587 DETCLSEI
+587 
-595 RLFLRNIEQNSR
+595 
-607 IKSMISQ
+607 
-614 DKLNNLVKE
+614 
-623 KMEQKRNLPQLVL
+623 
-636 SKEKRKLFSKA
+636 
-647 QINLMEEKNNELK
+647 
-660 RVIQITR
+660 
-667 ANSLKLQNT
+667 
-676 GMIPILGNIKTTK
+676 
-689 SINKFCNNL
+689 
-698 NEINNTLK
+698 
-706 YQNQ
+706 

>member
-24 SELKIKTTNLTKKIP
+24 SELKVKTTNLTKKIP
-39 SEDIVF
+39 SEDVVF

-64 IGTVSNEFDG
+64 IGTVSNEYDG

-139 MMTKYLLETSRAK
+139 MMTKYLLETSRAQ

-163 YIFAANVKSVP
+163 YIFAANVKSAP
-174 KDRDIIY
+174 KDRDVIY

-190 GAKLKIS
+190 GTKLKIS
-197 KVPGNYECKYIL
+197 KVPGNYECKYVL
-209 QYGDRTFEINS
+209 QYGDRIFEINS

-234 KSYKSEEKLKNK
+234 KSYKSEEKLKSK
-246 IIGLTQIGISYK
+246 IAGLTKIGISYK
-258 LNEEN
+258 LNEKS

-314 IKIVKDEEKKIKE
+314 IKVVKDEEKKIKE
-327 DNIKVTKEK
+327 DNLKVTKENKSKEK
-336 KENKNKENKEKN
+336 KEKKQK
-348 QRKNVSEAKKESQK
+348 KNVSEAKKEEQK
-362 SKSIKDNTVTK
+362 LKSAKNNT
-373 EKKELDT
+373 EKKEEDK
-380 AEDIKKKLDDNKKR
+380 AEELRKKLDENKKK
-394 INEQIDL
+394 INEQVDL
-401 ITENIETTYYRL
+401 ITENIETTYYKL
-413 KSEEARIMD
+413 KSEEARVMD

-447 IKENILKMHKKINS
+447 IKENIIKTHKKINS
-461 AEEIEDLKNI
+461 AEKIDDLKNI
-471 NELSKDLNKVIDIK
+471 NELSKDLNKIIDSK

-505 EIQRLITD
+505 EIQKLITD
-513 SKIEK
+513 SKLKK
-518 LEKQKNEIEQEK
+518 LEKQRLEIEQEK

-543 KQARLDNIN
+543 KQAKLDNIN

-587 DETCLSEI
+587 DETCLSDI
-595 RLFLRNIEQNSR
+595 RLFLRNIEQNSQ
-607 IKSMISQ
+607 IKNMINQ

>member
-24 SELKIKTTNLTKKIP
+24 SELKVKTTNLTKKIP
-39 SEDIVF
+39 SEDVVF

-64 IGTVSNEFDG
+64 IGTVSNEYDG

-139 MMTKYLLETSRAK
+139 MMTKYLLETSRAQ

-163 YIFAANVKSVP
+163 YIFAANVKSAP
-174 KDRDIIY
+174 KDRDVIY

-190 GAKLKIS
+190 GTKLKIS
-197 KVPGNYECKYIL
+197 KVPGNYECKYVL
-209 QYGDRTFEINS
+209 QYGDRIFEINS

-234 KSYKSEEKLKNK
+234 KSYKSEEKLKSK
-246 IIGLTQIGISYK
+246 IAGLTKIGISYK
-258 LNEEN
+258 LNEKS

-314 IKIVKDEEKKIKE
+314 IKVVKDEEKKIKE
-327 DNIKVTKEK
+327 DNLKVTKENKSKEK
-336 KENKNKENKEKN
+336 KEKKQK
-348 QRKNVSEAKKESQK
+348 KNVSEAKKEEQK
-362 SKSIKDNTVTK
+362 LKSAKNNT
-373 EKKELDT
+373 EKKEEDK
-380 AEDIKKKLDDNKKR
+380 AEELRKKLDENKKK
-394 INEQIDL
+394 INEQVDL
-401 ITENIETTYYRL
+401 ITENIETTYYKL
-413 KSEEARIMD
+413 KSEEARVMD

-447 IKENILKMHKKINS
+447 IKENIIKTHKKINS
-461 AEEIEDLKNI
+461 AGKIDDLKNI
-471 NELSKDLNKVIDIK
+471 NELSKDLNKIIDSK
-485 NIVEGYSNEM
+485 KIVEGYSNEM
-495 ENIFKTCFNK
+495 ESIFKTCFNK
-505 EIQRLITD
+505 EIQKLITD
-513 SKIEK
+513 SKLKK
-518 LEKQKNEIEQEK
+518 LEKQRLEIEQEK

-543 KQARLDNIN
+543 KQAKLDNIN

-587 DETCLSEI
+587 DETCLSDI
-595 RLFLRNIEQNSR
+595 RLFLRNIEQNSQ
-607 IKSMISQ
+607 IKNMINQ

>member
-24 SELKIKTTNLTKKIP
+24 SELKVKTTNLTKKIP
-39 SEDIVF
+39 SEDVVF

-64 IGTVSNEFDG
+64 IGTVSNEYDG

-139 MMTKYLLETSRAK
+139 MMTKYLLETSRAQ

-163 YIFAANVKSVP
+163 YIFAANVKSAP
-174 KDRDIIY
+174 KDRDVIY

-190 GAKLKIS
+190 GTKLKIS
-197 KVPGNYECKYIL
+197 KVPGNYECKYVL
-209 QYGDRTFEINS
+209 QYGDRIFEINS

-234 KSYKSEEKLKNK
+234 KSYKSEEKLKSK
-246 IIGLTQIGISYK
+246 IAGLTKIGISYK
-258 LNEEN
+258 LNEKS

-314 IKIVKDEEKKIKE
+314 IKVVKDEEKKIKE
-327 DNIKVTKEK
+327 DNLKVTKENKSKEK
-336 KENKNKENKEKN
+336 KEKKQK
-348 QRKNVSEAKKESQK
+348 KNVSEAKKEEKKLK
-362 SKSIKDNTVTK
+362 SAKNNT
-373 EKKELDT
+373 EKKEEDK
-380 AEDIKKKLDDNKKR
+380 AEELRKKLDENKKK
-394 INEQIDL
+394 INEQVDL
-401 ITENIETTYYRL
+401 ITENIETTYYKL
-413 KSEEARIMD
+413 KSEEARVMD

-447 IKENILKMHKKINS
+447 IKENIIKTHKKINS
-461 AEEIEDLKNI
+461 AGKIDDLKNI
-471 NELSKDLNKVIDIK
+471 NELSKDLNKIIDSK

-495 ENIFKTCFNK
+495 ESIFKTCFNK
-505 EIQRLITD
+505 EIQKLITD
-513 SKIEK
+513 SKLKK
-518 LEKQKNEIEQEK
+518 LEKQRLEIEQEK

-543 KQARLDNIN
+543 KQAKLDNIN

-587 DETCLSEI
+587 DETCLSDI
-595 RLFLRNIEQNSR
+595 RLFLRNIEQNSQ
-607 IKSMISQ
+607 IKNMINQ

>member
-24 SELKIKTTNLTKKIP
+24 SELKVKTTNLTKKIP
-39 SEDIVF
+39 SEDVVF

-64 IGTVSNEFDG
+64 IGTVSNEYDG

-139 MMTKYLLETSRAK
+139 MMTKYLLETSRAQ

-163 YIFAANVKSVP
+163 YIFAANVKSAP
-174 KDRDIIY
+174 KDRDVIY

-190 GAKLKIS
+190 GTKLKIS
-197 KVPGNYECKYIL
+197 KVPGNYECKYVL
-209 QYGDRTFEINS
+209 QYGDRIFEINS

-234 KSYKSEEKLKNK
+234 KSYKSEEKLKSK
-246 IIGLTQIGISYK
+246 IAGLTKIGISYK
-258 LNEEN
+258 LNEKSE
-263 EDAFL
+263 EAFL

-314 IKIVKDEEKKIKE
+314 IKVVKDEEKKIKE
-327 DNIKVTKEK
+327 DNLKVTKENKSKEK
-336 KENKNKENKEKN
+336 KEKKQK
-348 QRKNVSEAKKESQK
+348 KNVSEAKKEEQK
-362 SKSIKDNTVTK
+362 LKNAKNNT
-373 EKKELDT
+373 EKKEEDK
-380 AEDIKKKLDDNKKR
+380 AEELRKKLDENKKK
-394 INEQIDL
+394 INEQVDL
-401 ITENIETTYYRL
+401 ITENIETTYYKL
-413 KSEEARIMD
+413 KSEEARVMD

-447 IKENILKMHKKINS
+447 IKENIIKMHKKINS
-461 AEEIEDLKNI
+461 AGKIDDLKNI
-471 NELSKDLNKVIDIK
+471 NELSKDLNKIIDSK

-505 EIQRLITD
+505 EIQKLITD
-513 SKIEK
+513 SKLKK
-518 LEKQKNEIEQEK
+518 LEKQRLEIEQEK

-543 KQARLDNIN
+543 KQAKLDNIN

-587 DETCLSEI
+587 DETCLSDI
-595 RLFLRNIEQNSR
+595 RLFLRNIEQNSQ
-607 IKSMISQ
+607 IKNMINQ

>member
-24 SELKIKTTNLTKKIP
+24 SELKVKTTNLTKKIP
-39 SEDIVF
+39 SEDVVF

-64 IGTVSNEFDG
+64 IGTVSNEYDG

-139 MMTKYLLETSRAK
+139 MMTKYLLETSRAQ

-163 YIFAANVKSVP
+163 YIFAANVKSAP
-174 KDRDIIY
+174 KDRDVIY

-190 GAKLKIS
+190 GTKLKIS
-197 KVPGNYECKYIL
+197 KVPGNYECKYVL
-209 QYGDRTFEINS
+209 QYGDRIFEINS

-234 KSYKSEEKLKNK
+234 KSYKSAEKLKSK
-246 IIGLTQIGISYK
+246 IAGLTKIGISYK
-258 LNEEN
+258 LNEKSE
-263 EDAFL
+263 EAFL

-302 ENITYEVILKNL
+302 ENITYELILKNL
-314 IKIVKDEEKKIKE
+314 IKVVKDEEKKIKE
-327 DNIKVTKEK
+327 DNLKVTKENKSKEK
-336 KENKNKENKEKN
+336 KEKKQK
-348 QRKNVSEAKKESQK
+348 KNVSEAKKEEQK
-362 SKSIKDNTVTK
+362 LKNAKNNT
-373 EKKELDT
+373 EKKEEDK
-380 AEDIKKKLDDNKKR
+380 AEELRKKLDENKKK
-394 INEQIDL
+394 INEQVDL
-401 ITENIETTYYRL
+401 ITENIETTYYKL
-413 KSEEARIMD
+413 KSEEARVMD

-437 DDSINASINS
+437 DDSINSSINS
-447 IKENILKMHKKINS
+447 IKENIIKMNKKINS
-461 AEEIEDLKNI
+461 AGKIDDLKNI
-471 NELSKDLNKVIDIK
+471 NELSKDLNKIIDSK

-505 EIQRLITD
+505 EIQKLITD
-513 SKIEK
+513 SKLKK
-518 LEKQKNEIEQEK
+518 LEKQRLEIEQEK

-543 KQARLDNIN
+543 KQAKLDNIN

-587 DETCLSEI
+587 DETCLSDI
-595 RLFLRNIEQNSR
+595 RLFLRNIEQNSQ
-607 IKSMISQ
+607 IKNMINQ